1 MSPLIPPWCG
11 TGVRHQEAEG
21 LLASRF
27 RAASTTYPEWWWRVR
42 DLNPGPTDYDSAA
55 LTTELTRRRTHYFP
69 RSRGRGQEKRL
80 LLQHHRLVERAG
92 RGVEQRVPAAPL
104 QAHLL
109 PDLGRVGL
117 VEFLGAR
124 GKEGEPGREQG
135 EVAPLRRRMHVVPVE
150 AQAPV

>member
-55 LTTELTRRRTHYFP
+55 LTTELTRRKALYFP
-69 RSRGRGQEKRL
+69 GSRHPGQEKTPLLQDHRL
-80 LLQHHRLVERAG
+80 LGRAG
-92 RGVEQRVPAAPL
+92 AVRRPRRLRALHAAQRT
-104 QAHLL
+104 
-109 PDLGRVGL
+109 
-117 VEFLGAR
+117 
-124 GKEGEPGREQG
+124 
-135 EVAPLRRRMHVVPVE
+135 VPVGIE
-150 AQAPV
+150 D